1 MDDIKNR
8 QHYKIL
14 IDGKSPNGSGYEWS
28 LPSEDQPGEWHEFDG
43 ELIAN
48 VSGFQI
54 ISDIYHG
61 SFEKH
66 LQIFPVEVDWDA
78 GYEPGISDTCVVRRL
93 RLLPSPE
100 VIIVGNVKIYT
111 KDGKLHRDG
120 DQPAVILSKRHQRW
134 YKNGLKHRDGDQP
147 AEILPD
153 GTKKYWQND
162 ELHRDGDKP
171 RKWYS
176 NMV

>member
-43 ELIAN
+43 ELIAT

-61 SFEKH
+61 SF
-66 LQIFPVEVDWDA
+66 
-78 GYEPGISDTCVVRRL
+78 
-93 RLLPSPE
+93 
-100 VIIVGNVKIYT
+100 
-111 KDGKLHRDG
+111 
-120 DQPAVILSKRHQRW
+120 
-134 YKNGLKHRDGDQP
+134 
-147 AEILPD
+147 
-153 GTKKYWQND
+153 
-162 ELHRDGDKP
+162 
-171 RKWYS
+171 
-176 NMV
+176 